1 MENKNK
7 YINVKIDEEILEILK
22 MWNKDRKNEIK
33 DKNLGTREPVYKV
46 QTRDY
51 AITHKDYSPDKTEIC
66 FDFGEDFN
74 CFENLEEIKEYYH
87 EDYFSSEEEYNEF
100 MELVEESNGI
110 YDLCDKMQDLDED
123 SKIKCDQVYLFY
135 SQEVW
140 KDQAYFLTYKEAE
153 DYKIYQSHNLGVCRI
168 YVDYPGYANR
178 STLNKFL
185 EILDHKDIFEVIK

>member
-22 MWNKDRKNEIK
+22 VWNKQRKEELNT
-33 DKNLGTREPVYKV
+33 KNFGTREPIYKV
-46 QTRDY
+46 QRREY
-51 AITHKDYSPDKTEIC
+51 LPSHKEFGHDKVELC
-66 FDFGEDFN
+66 LEFGGDFN
-74 CFENLEEIKEYYH
+74 SFKDLDEVKEYYH
-87 EDYFSSEEEYNEF
+87 EDYFSSKEDYEHF
-100 MELVEESNGI
+100 MKLVESSNTI
-110 YDLCDKMQDLDED
+110 YRLHELIYLLDDDAE
-123 SKIKCDQVYLFY
+123 IMPNQCYLFY

-185 EILDHKDIFEVIK
+185 EILDHKDIFEVE